1 MRLLII
7 SILVLILPGL
17 SFAQSLNNT
26 EQSILNSVDAS
37 YDEALE
43 FLIENVNMNS
53 GSMNPAG
60 VQALGKRYIEAYSN
74 LGFETEWVDQSEVN
88 RGGHFIARKKG
99 NSGLKLLLIGHLDT
113 VFEPDS
119 PFQKAEMTSDTTLAG
134 PGIAD
139 MKAGNVMILYA
150 LKALNEAG
158 ALEDAT
164 ITVVYTG
171 DEEKAGKPTSISR
184 YHLVEAAKQSDI
196 ALGFETASG
205 WDYATVAR
213 RSSNSWNIEI
223 TGVQAH
229 SSGVFS
235 ERVGAGSVYEAARIL
250 NRFYEELHEEYLT
263 FNAAMIVG
271 GNEVTFDEEQ
281 LKGSMS
287 GKTNIVPKKTIVQG
301 DLRYLTEEQGERV
314 VKKME
319 AIVSES
325 LPQTES
331 VFRFNPGYPPMAPT
345 EGNMKVLEVL
355 SGVSEDMGIGPVEA
369 YDPGRRGAADIS
381 FVASYVHGLDGLGA
395 MGGGAH
401 SPREYLHLPSY
412 KKLTQ
417 RAALLIYR
425 LIQMDEL

>member
-1 MRLLII
+1 MKKLLLI
-7 SILVLILPGL
+7 LFLLPTVMQ
-17 SFAQSLNNT
+17 AQTLNSL
-26 EQSILNSVDAS
+26 EQSIIQSVDTNHE
-37 YDEALE
+37 EAVE
-43 FLIENVNMNS
+43 FLIENVNMNT
-53 GSMNPAG
+53 GSLNAVG
-60 VQALGKRYIEAYSN
+60 VKALADRYIEAYQK
-74 LGFETEWVDQSEVN
+74 LGFETEWADQSEVN

-99 NSGLKLLLIGHLDT
+99 SSGLKLLLIGHLDT

-119 PFQKAEMTSDTTLAG
+119 PFQKATMNSDSTIAG

-150 LKALNEAG
+150 LKALHEAG

-164 ITVVYTG
+164 ITVVLTG
-171 DEEKAGKPTSISR
+171 DEEKPGKPTSISR
-184 YHLVEAAKQSDI
+184 YHLVEAAKQADI

-205 WDYATVAR
+205 WEYATVAR

-250 NRFYEELHEEYLT
+250 NRFYEELQEEYLT

-281 LKGSMS
+281 LTGTMS
-287 GKTNIVPKKTIVQG
+287 GKTNIVPKKTIIQG

-319 AIVSES
+319 EIVAES
-325 LPQTES
+325 LPQTS
-331 VFRFNPGYPPMAPT
+331 SLFRFNRGYPPMAPT
-345 EGNMKVLEVL
+345 EGNMKVLDVL

-369 YDPGRRGAADIS
+369 FDPGRRGAADIS
-381 FVASYVHGLDGLGA
+381 FVANYITGGLDGLGA
-395 MGGGAH
+395 FGSGSH
-401 SPREYLHLPSY
+401 SPREEMHLPSY

-425 LIQMDEL
+425 LTQMEEL